1 MATMTVFG
9 AVAVAAPARVRAQW
23 PARSPM
29 QARPARVGRSA
40 GRVSLVPRAAK
51 KSAPKA
57 PVEQPTEAAPV
68 EAPTT
73 PLLLPPCLLP
83 RATFLLVRP
92 PSAAR
97 FRTHRHAI
105 ATRPDPTPRVPL
117 AVHPSSTLTHPLS
130 APPPRSPSPHA
141 PHRGRF
147 RPVPAVPGLPPQG
160 YPSYP
165 PPKSSSSGP
174 RGGCSSASA
183 WRSPWVA

>member
-73 PLLLPPCLLP
+73 PSSCHPASSRGLRSSSCVPRPLPVFEL
-83 RATFLLVRP
+83 T
-92 PSAAR
+92 
-97 FRTHRHAI
+97 
-105 ATRPDPTPRVPL
+105 ATRSRRDPTRRR
-117 AVHPSSTLTHPLS
+117 A
-130 APPPRSPSPHA
+130 SPSPSI
-141 PHRGRF
+141 
-147 RPVPAVPGLPPQG
+147 PP
-160 YPSYP
+160 
-165 PPKSSSSGP
+165 
-174 RGGCSSASA
+174 R
-183 WRSPWVA
+183 R